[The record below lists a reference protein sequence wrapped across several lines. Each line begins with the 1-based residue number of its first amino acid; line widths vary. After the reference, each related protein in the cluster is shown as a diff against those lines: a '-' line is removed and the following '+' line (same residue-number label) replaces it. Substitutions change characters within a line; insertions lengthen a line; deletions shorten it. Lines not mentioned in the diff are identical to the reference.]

1 LQMRILVIVLSS
13 NLRIGFIFSCYAK
26 FIILMFPQL
35 MIREHWTI
43 LSHMYALN
51 QENAPEDCPCPRE
64 ISKTAPTRFGCPH
77 SKTN

>member
-1 LQMRILVIVLSS
+1 LVIVLSS

-35 MIREHWTI
+35 MIRERWTI

-51 QENAPEDCPCPRE
+51 QENGPRRLPL
-64 ISKTAPTRFGCPH
+64 S
-77 SKTN
+77 